1 MAVLK
6 AHHILLQR
14 FYSSLLLLLLSM
26 EKEELGF
33 ASRVCHSST
42 EDGFYLIVTQLS
54 GLNLE

>member
-14 FYSSLLLLLLSM
+14 FYSSLLLLLSM